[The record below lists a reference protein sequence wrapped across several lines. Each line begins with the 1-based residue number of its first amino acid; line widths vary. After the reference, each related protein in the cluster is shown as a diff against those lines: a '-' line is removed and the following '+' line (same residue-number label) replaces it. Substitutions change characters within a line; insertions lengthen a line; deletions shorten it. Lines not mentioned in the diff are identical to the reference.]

1 MARLQQKDR
10 TRRSQGKPLND
21 ACVTGPGAVKF
32 LTSRRNLP
40 RKAAPIDHLEATSLT
55 LHFETPKPGTPEEE
69 QKLGR
74 DF

>member
-1 MARLQQKDR
+1 MARLQRKYSI
-10 TRRSQGKPLND
+10 RRSQGKPLND
-21 ACVTGPGAVKF
+21 ACVTGRRAVKF
-32 LTSRRNLP
+32 LTSRRSLP
-40 RKAAPIDHLEATSLT
+40 RKAAPIDLFEANSLT